1 MEHFHYKLP
10 GWFTYPNL
18 YSYMASTYKT
28 GRFVEVGSFQGNS
41 AAFMAV
47 EIINA
52 ESNVKLDCIDVW
64 NYFTIGGL
72 HLKNPEKYPE
82 NLVYSLFLKNI
93 EPVKH
98 IVTPYRMESVK
109 AASMYENNS
118 LEFVFIDANHEYE
131 AVVADLNA
139 WYPKVKKGGH
149 IAGHDYI
156 SDERVKKAVD
166 TFFKNNTATSEDENC
181 WYYYVE

>member
-10 GWFTYPNL
+10 GWFTFPSL
-18 YSYMASTYKT
+18 YSYMASHYKT
-28 GRFVEVGSFQGNS
+28 GHFVEVGCFQGNS

-52 ESNVKLDCIDVW
+52 GSDIKLDCIDVW
-64 NYFTIGGL
+64 NSFTIGGL
-72 HLKNPEKYPE
+72 HLKNPQLYPE
-82 NLVYSLFLKNI
+82 DLVYHLFIKNI

-98 IVTPYRMESVK
+98 IITPYRMGSVE
-109 AASMYENNS
+109 AATLYPDNS

-131 AVVADLNA
+131 AVKADLAA
-139 WYPKVKKGGH
+139 WYPKVKQGGH

-166 TFFKNNTATSEDENC
+166 EFFEGSFNGDENC
-181 WYYYVE
+181 WCHFKK